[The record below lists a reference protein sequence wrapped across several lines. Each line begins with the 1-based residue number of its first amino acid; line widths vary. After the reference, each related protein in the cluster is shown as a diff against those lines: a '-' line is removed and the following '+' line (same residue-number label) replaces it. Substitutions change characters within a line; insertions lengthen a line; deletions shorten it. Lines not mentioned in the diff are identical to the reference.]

1 MVVIFVGLFVALLG
15 FVWFW
20 GLIFFFFKEN
30 IIGPENPK
38 GHIPKFSEKLRDQ
51 KFSVEFVWTLG
62 VLQYLIFEGEKTE
75 LTSAAEAEMSV
86 RWF

>member
-1 MVVIFVGLFVALLG
+1 MVQKTSKVTFLNSQ
-15 FVWFW
+15 
-20 GLIFFFFKEN
+20 KN
-30 IIGPENPK
+30 
-38 GHIPKFSEKLRDQ
+38 LRDQ

-75 LTSAAEAEMSV
+75 LTSAAVAEVSV